1 MTRTLSL
8 LLTLLALATP
18 CAAADVGVDPTLIG
32 SLPKVKAGGNVHG
45 HTIECEGVSLAA
57 YLQAAKAMPVEPLH
71 GAQLARVVS
80 VGARDGYHVAF
91 ALAELDPS
99 LGNRTVVLADRCNGA
114 PLSAGD
120 GPWRLVVPGESRP
133 ARWIRQVDSIRVL
146 EGNTTLP

>member
-1 MTRTLSL
+1 MTRMLSL
-8 LLTLLALATP
+8 LPTLLALATP
-18 CAAADVGVDPTLIG
+18 CAAADVGVDPTLIT
-32 SLPKVKAGGNVHG
+32 SLPRVKAGGNF
-45 HTIECEGVSLAA
+45 
-57 YLQAAKAMPVEPLH
+57 
-71 GAQLARVVS
+71 ARVVS
-80 VGARDGYHVAF
+80 VGARDGYRVAF

-114 PLSAGD
+114 PLSAED